1 MPYLLGIDVGTSS
14 TKSELFDLEG
24 NSVAV
29 AQEEYPII
37 SPNVGYAEEDPENG
51 WWKALQ
57 DTVKAVLKTSKVNPK
72 EILGVC
78 VSGTNACVAVD
89 SEGKAIINAIMQLDN
104 RSIRYA
110 EKIREIVGEKKVFE
124 TTGNRIA
131 SGTFLAPTI
140 LWIKENMPKVFEKT
154 YKFMVPTGFV
164 TMKLTGK
171 YTIDLSR
178 CSTTLLYKIGKEK
191 GWSEELCKMLG
202 IPIEK
207 LPDAYISKEIVGEV
221 SEEASKLTG
230 LAKGTQVVAGCMD
243 TVGAAVGSAILDE
256 GEAFYTL
263 GTLGRLCCCMNQPKF
278 DKRFINIHHAIED
291 RWLAMALMQGGGLSM
306 KWFRD
311 ELATFTTEK
320 AKILGKSAYQ
330 MIDEEAE
337 KVPAGSRGIIFLPYL
352 SGEKSPIWDPYA
364 RGVLFGFTAMH
375 KRGEIA
381 RAVMEGVAY
390 SLRHNIEVFEEAGF
404 SIPKIRV
411 GGGGAKSR
419 LWRKIIT
426 DITGKKV
433 EVTRMLATETFGDAL
448 IAGLGVKVYKSVE
461 EIKRMVK
468 IDEELIPDAENHKRY
483 TNMFKLYKRIY
494 EHLKEDFIELSKIE
508 FFK

>member
-37 SPNVGYAEEDPENG
+37 SPKVGYAEEDPENG

-57 DTVKAVLKTSKVNPK
+57 DTVKEALKISKANPK

-78 VSGTNACVAVD
+78 VSGTNACIPVD
-89 SEGKAIINAIMQLDN
+89 HEGKALTNAIMQLDN
-104 RSIRYA
+104 RSIKYA
-110 EKIREIVGEKKVFE
+110 EKIREKVGEETVFKI
-124 TTGNRIA
+124 TGNRIA

-154 YKFMVPTGFV
+154 YKFMVPTGFI

-191 GWSEELCKMLG
+191 GWSHELCQMLD

-207 LPDAYISKEIVGEV
+207 LPESYISKEIVGEV
-221 SEEASKLTG
+221 CDEASKRTG
-230 LAKGTQVVAGCMD
+230 LAKGTPVVAGCMD

-263 GTLGRLCCCMNQPKF
+263 GTLGRFCCCISEPKF
-278 DKRFINIHHAIED
+278 DKRFINICHAIED

-306 KWFRD
+306 RWFRD
-311 ELATFTTEK
+311 ELATEAIDR

-330 MIDEEAE
+330 IIDEEAE
-337 KVPAGSRGIIFLPYL
+337 KVPAGSKGIIFLPYL

-404 SIPKIRV
+404 SIPRIKV
-411 GGGGAKSR
+411 GGGGVKSR

-426 DITGKKV
+426 DVTGKRI

-448 IAGLGVKVYKSVE
+448 IAGLGVKAYKSVD
-461 EIKRMVK
+461 EIKKMVE
-468 IDEELIPDAENHKRY
+468 IEEELVPDAENHKRY
-483 TNMFKLYKRIY
+483 TSMFKLYKRIY
-494 EHLKEDFIELSKIE
+494 DHLREDFVELSNIE
-508 FFK
+508 VS

>member
-24 NSVAV
+24 NSIAV

-57 DTVKAVLKTSKVNPK
+57 NTVKIVLKTSKVNPK

-89 SEGKAIINAIMQLDN
+89 REGKAIINAIMQLDN
-104 RSIRYA
+104 RSIKYA
-110 EKIREIVGEKKVFE
+110 DKIRETVGEEKVFQI
-124 TTGNRIA
+124 TGNRIA

-154 YKFMVPTGFV
+154 YKFMVPTGFI

-178 CSTTLLYKIGKEK
+178 CSTTLLYRIGREK
-191 GWSEELCKMLG
+191 GWSQELCKILD
-202 IPIEK
+202 IPLEK
-207 LPDAYISKEIVGEV
+207 LPEAYISKEVVGEV
-221 SEEASKLTG
+221 CDEASKLTG
-230 LAKGTQVVAGCMD
+230 LARGTQVVAGCMD
-243 TVGAAVGSAILDE
+243 TVGAAVGSAIVEE

-263 GTLGRLCCCMNQPKF
+263 GTLGRFCCCMSEPKF
-278 DKRFINIHHAIED
+278 DKRFINICHAIED

-306 KWFRD
+306 RWFRD
-311 ELATFTTEK
+311 ELATVAIER

-330 MIDEEAE
+330 IIDEEAE

-375 KRGEIA
+375 KMGEVA

-404 SIPKIRV
+404 SIPKVRV
-411 GGGGAKSR
+411 GGGGVKSR
-419 LWRKIIT
+419 LWRKIIA
-426 DITGKKV
+426 DVTGKTV
-433 EVTRMLATETFGDAL
+433 EVTKMLATETFGDAL
-448 IAGLGVKVYKSVE
+448 IAGLGTGVYRSLGEIKKMVKVDE
-461 EIKRMVK
+461 EI
-468 IDEELIPDAENHKRY
+468 LPDAVNHKRY
-483 TNMFKLYKRIY
+483 TGMFELYKRIY
-494 EHLKEDFIELSKIE
+494 DHLREDFAELSKME
-508 FFK
+508 VS

>member
-14 TKSELFDLEG
+14 TKSELFNLEG
-24 NSVAV
+24 ESVAV
-29 AQEEYPII
+29 AQKEYPII

-51 WWKALQ
+51 WWQALQ
-57 DTVKAVLKTSKVNPK
+57 DTVKAVLKTSKIDPR

-89 SEGKAIINAIMQLDN
+89 REGKAIINAIMQLDN
-104 RSIRYA
+104 RSVGYA
-110 EKIREIVGEKKVFE
+110 EKIREAVGWERVFE
-124 TTGNRIA
+124 ITGNRIA

-154 YKFMVPTGFV
+154 YKFMVPTGFI

-178 CSTTLLYKIGKEK
+178 CSTTLLYKIGREK
-191 GWSEELCKMLG
+191 GWSHELCKILG
-202 IPIEK
+202 IPVEK
-207 LPDAYISKEIVGEV
+207 LPEAYISKEVVGEV
-221 SEEASKLTG
+221 TDEASKLTG
-230 LAKGTQVVAGCMD
+230 LAKGTPVVAGCMD
-243 TVGAAVGSAILDE
+243 TVGAAVGSAVLEKGD
-256 GEAFYTL
+256 AFYTL
-263 GTLGRLCCCMNQPKF
+263 GTLGRFCYCMDEPKF
-278 DKRFINIHHAIED
+278 DIRFINICHAVEE

-306 KWFRD
+306 KWYRD
-311 ELATFTTEK
+311 ELASYAVEK
-320 AKILGKSAYQ
+320 AKVSGKPAYQ
-330 MIDEEAE
+330 LIDEEAE
-337 KVPAGSRGIIFLPYL
+337 EATVGSRGIIFLPYL

-404 SIPKIRV
+404 SVQKIRM

-419 LWRKIIT
+419 LWRKIIA
-426 DITGKKV
+426 DVTGKAV
-433 EVTRMLATETFGDAL
+433 EVTKMLATETFGDAL
-448 IAGLGVKVYKSVE
+448 IAGLGVKVYRSLGEVKEMVEVE
-461 EIKRMVK
+461 E
-468 IDEELIPDAENHKRY
+468 ELEPDTINHRRY
-483 TNMFKLYKRIY
+483 SEIFKVYKNLYM
-494 EHLKEDFIELSKIE
+494 HLKEDFLELSKIG
-508 FFK
+508 F